1 MHSVYHTI
9 SVRAYRVTDPA
20 FAGLTVAEFES
31 RFPDQRLFV
40 ERLRKGNKIVDS
52 TQETKIELGD
62 VRAVASLTET

>member
-1 MHSVYHTI
+1 M
-9 SVRAYRVTDPA
+9 
-20 FAGLTVAEFES
+20 AEFEL